1 MHLSDHEDSIIADLG
16 VAMKFKFSVHRSKG
30 GWSHK
35 SASILMEELKRE
47 VVELEE
53 ALASGKKEAVIS
65 EAADVANYLAM
76 IIEKVKK

>member
-1 MHLSDHEDSIIADLG
+1 MHLSQHEDEVIADLA
-16 VAMKFKFSVHRSKG
+16 VAQKFKFSVHRGKG

-35 SASILMEELKRE
+35 TKQTLLTELKRE

-53 ALASGKKEAVIS
+53 ALGSGNKEAVIS

>member
-1 MHLSDHEDSIIADLG
+1 
-16 VAMKFKFSVHRSKG
+16 
-30 GWSHK
+30 
-35 SASILMEELKRE
+35 MEELKRE

-53 ALASGKKEAVIS
+53 ALASGQKEAVIS